1 MADTATETA
10 TGTAARRA
18 QFVQFARFAAAGVA
32 GLAVD
37 MLVLYLGMELGL
49 GKYLGRVASFLAA
62 VWVTWQ
68 INRRYTFNGA
78 AAGSLWREWWR
89 YLLAMAGGGLVNY
102 AVYCGVLAWFADAPL
117 LPQLAVAAGSLAGMA
132 VNFIS
137 AKFFVFH
144 R

>member
-1 MADTATETA
+1 MADTATETD
-10 TGTAARRA
+10 TRRA
-18 QFVQFARFAAAGVA
+18 QFLQFMRFAAAGVA

-49 GKYLGRVASFLAA
+49 GKYLGRVVSFLAA

-78 AAGSLWREWWR
+78 GDGSLWREWWR

-102 AVYCGVLAWFADAPL
+102 AAYCGALAWFAEAPL
-117 LPQLAVAAGSLAGMA
+117 LPQLAVAIGSLAGMA

-137 AKFFVFH
+137 AKFFVFQ